1 MMSDRIKNM
10 APVIYALVALMCAG
24 LLLSPAAAQDA
35 MQGDMSQPVLDE
47 SGIVTNG
54 KISLTLREVA
64 ISEVMEMLSRSAK
77 VNILLSDDVE
87 GDVSVNL
94 YGVGIDEAINS
105 IASAAGYAIERRGG
119 SYFVVNRDEAGRHSP
134 GGPTELRT
142 FKIQYSEPDVIKQIL
157 ENHLSSYGK
166 ITTLNQRR
174 LLVVEDTP
182 FFLDRI
188 TALLKELDR
197 RPKQILIKAQILEI
211 ALKDSESYGIEWSK
225 IFSYDDGDGAFGLR
239 GTSNPNS
246 DGFFFDLITPNIEVF
261 LDTLRERERL
271 RTLAT
276 PKLLALEDQPAE
288 TLIGERLGYNVTTTI
303 DNVTTT
309 STEFLESGVILKVRP
324 SVDQDSR
331 VLLEIHP
338 EVSSGNV
345 SDDGIPNQTTTE
357 VTTTMLVESG
367 QTIFIGGLMKRTA
380 IETREGVPVLG
391 DIPGLGLL
399 FSNRAINTINTELVA
414 LITPYIIDQTRMALD
429 NGKAAELDKVA
440 DKLDIQ
446 SERVNKI
453 MDRTGYTDDHISQ
466 FPTSGETESTYSI
479 IDD

>member
-1 MMSDRIKNM
+1 MMRGRTMRDALVVY
-10 APVIYALVALMCAG
+10 APVILVCAM

-35 MQGDMSQPVLDE
+35 VPGLDD

-54 KISLTLREVA
+54 KISLTLREVS

-105 IASAAGYAIERRGG
+105 IASAAGYAVERRRG
-119 SYFVVNRDEAGRHSP
+119 SYFVVSREEAGRHAS

-142 FKIQYSEPDVIKQIL
+142 FKIQYSEPDVIKEIL
-157 ENHLSSYGK
+157 ENHLSGYGK
-166 ITTLNQRR
+166 ITTLNQRK

-182 FFLDRI
+182 YFLDRI
-188 TALLKELDR
+188 AALLKELDR

-211 ALKDSESYGIEWSK
+211 ALKDSESYGLEWAK
-225 IFSYDDGDGAFGLR
+225 LFSYDDGDGAYGLR
-239 GTSNPNS
+239 GTSNPDS

-261 LDTLRERERL
+261 LDTLRARERL

-276 PKLLALEDQPAE
+276 PKLLALEDQAAE

-338 EVSSGNV
+338 EVSNGSV
-345 SDDGIPNQTTTE
+345 TDDGIPNQTTTE

-367 QTIFIGGLMKRTA
+367 QTIFIGGLIKRTA
-380 IETREGVPVLG
+380 SETREGVPVLG
-391 DIPGLGLL
+391 DIPGVGLL
-399 FSNRAINTINTELVA
+399 FSNRAINSINTELVV

-429 NGKAAELDKVA
+429 AGQSGKVKEMA
-440 DKLDIQ
+440 DRMDVQ
-446 SERVNKI
+446 SGRVNEI
-453 MDRTGYTDDHISQ
+453 LDRTGYTDDHISRW
-466 FPTSGETESTYSI
+466 TESDET
-479 IDD
+479 DDFDSLFDE

>member
-1 MMSDRIKNM
+1 MMRGRTMRD
-10 APVIYALVALMCAG
+10 ALVVIAHAILVCAM
-24 LLLSPAAAQDA
+24 LLLSPAAAQDTVP
-35 MQGDMSQPVLDE
+35 GETSPPGLDD

-77 VNILLSDDVE
+77 VNILLSDEVE

-94 YGVGIDEAINS
+94 YGVDVDEAINS
-105 IASAAGYAIERRGG
+105 IASAAGYAVERRRG
-119 SYFVVNRDEAGRHSP
+119 SYFIVSREEAGRHSA

-142 FKIQYSEPDVIKQIL
+142 FKIQYSEPDVIKEIL
-157 ENHLSSYGK
+157 ESHISGYGK
-166 ITTLNQRR
+166 ITTLNQRK

-182 FFLDRI
+182 YFLDRI
-188 TALLKELDR
+188 AALLRELDR

-211 ALKDSESYGIEWSK
+211 ALKDSESYGLEWAK
-225 IFSYDDGDGAFGLR
+225 IFSYDDGDGAYGLR
-239 GTSNPNS
+239 GTSNPDTN
-246 DGFFFDLITPNIEVF
+246 GFFFDLITPNIEVF
-261 LDTLRERERL
+261 LDTLRARERL

-276 PKLLALEDQPAE
+276 PKLLALEDKPAE

-338 EVSSGNV
+338 EVSNGSV
-345 SDDGIPNQTTTE
+345 TDDGIPNQTTTE
-357 VTTTMLVESG
+357 VTTTMLVQSG
-367 QTIFIGGLMKRTA
+367 QTVFIGGLIKRTA
-380 IETREGVPVLG
+380 SETREGVPVLG
-391 DIPGLGLL
+391 DLPGVGLL
-399 FSNRAINTINTELVA
+399 FSNRAINSINTELVV

-429 NGKAAELDKVA
+429 AGQSGKVEEMA
-440 DKLDIQ
+440 DKLDVQ
-446 SERVNKI
+446 TGRVNEI
-453 MDRTGYTDDHISQ
+453 LDRTGYTDDHISRWTDSDEADELDSL
-466 FPTSGETESTYSI
+466 FDE
-479 IDD
+479 

>member
-239 GTSNPNS
+239 AVSYTH
-246 DGFFFDLITPNIEVF
+246 L
-261 LDTLRERERL
+261 TL
-271 RTLAT
+271 
-276 PKLLALEDQPAE
+276 P
-288 TLIGERLGYNVTTTI
+288 TI
-303 DNVTTT
+303 C
-309 STEFLESGVILKVRP
+309 FKW
-324 SVDQDSR
+324 
-331 VLLEIHP
+331 
-338 EVSSGNV
+338 
-345 SDDGIPNQTTTE
+345 
-357 VTTTMLVESG
+357 
-367 QTIFIGGLMKRTA
+367 
-380 IETREGVPVLG
+380 
-391 DIPGLGLL
+391 
-399 FSNRAINTINTELVA
+399 
-414 LITPYIIDQTRMALD
+414 
-429 NGKAAELDKVA
+429 
-440 DKLDIQ
+440 
-446 SERVNKI
+446 
-453 MDRTGYTDDHISQ
+453 
-466 FPTSGETESTYSI
+466 
-479 IDD
+479 